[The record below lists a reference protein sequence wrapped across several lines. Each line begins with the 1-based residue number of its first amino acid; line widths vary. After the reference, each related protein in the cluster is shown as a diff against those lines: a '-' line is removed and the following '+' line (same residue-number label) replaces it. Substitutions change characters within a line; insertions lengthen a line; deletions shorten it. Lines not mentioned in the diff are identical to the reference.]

1 MSKLL
6 RIQNVLEKTGLGRST
21 IYALIKQNNFPPAIK
36 LSGRS
41 VAWVEADI
49 DHWINE
55 KRGSL

>member
-1 MSKLL
+1 MNNLL
-6 RIQNVLEKTGLGRST
+6 RMQNVLEKTGLGRST
-21 IYALIKQNNFPPAIK
+21 VYALIKKKDFPQSIK
-36 LSGRS
+36 LGRRT

>member
-49 DHWINE
+49 GAFQDSCRVHA
-55 KRGSL
+55 